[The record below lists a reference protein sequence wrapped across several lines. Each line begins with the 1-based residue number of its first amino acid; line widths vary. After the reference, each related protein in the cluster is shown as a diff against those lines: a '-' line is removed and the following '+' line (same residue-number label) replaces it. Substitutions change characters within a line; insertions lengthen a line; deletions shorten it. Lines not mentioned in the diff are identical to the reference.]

1 MFGETSSESPR
12 MPSPWEALA
21 TPASSHQPSPLASS
35 ANLAVPS
42 TPLRNVLDAAGT
54 PPSSVESMKYLDE
67 AIRAN
72 GGDVLS
78 PSGEGFPKLVPE
90 IEEGNVEYKLKLIA
104 PTPARFTRLVTQ
116 LKYRLLEGGG
126 QALYEIGVSD
136 SGELVGLSR
145 KDLEASLDTLDKM
158 AGELGAT
165 VVVLKEI
172 ELPPGGVHMQ
182 AQKGGK
188 RIVVADGKVEVL
200 EVGFLE
206 GGDPSNGVL
215 LGVENGGARSRMVLR
230 TGRKKKDKDARRKRR
245 AAALLIGEIA
255 TTDLG
260 LKIDGDAVP
269 SSASSNPSGDASSPF
284 ADDDDSGLDLT
295 ATVTLKKPDEQPAD
309 VRRTS
314 PIPMPIIKT
323 YPYGR
328 QPFAMARGR
337 LSTSLSSNPENT
349 GTSPA
354 AARES
359 SAAEN
364 SPTPDYTVEDFVYI
378 PSSSASDSRSPKPT
392 WASAEAAGKEKQKKS
407 SSDDDDNDNDDDD
420 DGDAFGFG
428 LDLEID
434 SFTKSMD
441 SFTAKGLAPSPHVKP
456 SSSSR
461 NHRPLHYTST
471 TASGSSSTVAL
482 DQPTSDSSAAAV
494 AAAHL
499 KRLKVPNQKKK
510 AIVLPPPPSTNSAA
524 DKAAQRRSKRDARRD
539 ERRRKVN
546 GLPLADDEAEIVPGE
561 QVASD
566 GASSTNG
573 LVDQMINVHLQPPST
588 SQTPSPSIEEKG
600 LVDDT
605 EPKIIAEALVVRKLA
620 LEEAFLDY
628 RGFALID
635 PTAELS
641 TADGGDED
649 ADGDGDGENQSPSED

>member
-1 MFGETSSESPR
+1 M
-12 MPSPWEALA
+12 
-21 TPASSHQPSPLASS
+21 
-35 ANLAVPS
+35 
-42 TPLRNVLDAAGT
+42 
-54 PPSSVESMKYLDE
+54 
-67 AIRAN
+67 
-72 GGDVLS
+72 
-78 PSGEGFPKLVPE
+78 
-90 IEEGNVEYKLKLIA
+90 
-104 PTPARFTRLVTQ
+104 
-116 LKYRLLEGGG
+116 
-126 QALYEIGVSD
+126 SD

-200 EVGFLE
+200 EVGLE
-206 GGDPSNGVL
+206 GGDLDNGVL
-215 LGVENGGARSRMVLR
+215 LGVENGGARNRILLR

-245 AAALLIGEIA
+245 AAALLVGEIA

-260 LKIDGDAVP
+260 LKLDGDLVP

-314 PIPMPIIKT
+314 PIPMPIIKS

-337 LSTSLSSNPENT
+337 LSTSLSSNPEAAAE
-349 GTSPA
+349 TSP

-364 SPTPDYTVEDFVYI
+364 SSATESYTVEDFVYI
-378 PSSSASDSRSPKPT
+378 PSSSASDSRRSAKPT
-392 WASAEAAGKEKQKKS
+392 WGASSGAAAAAGKEGKKS
-407 SSDDDDNDNDDDD
+407 SSDEDDNDDDDGDGD

-456 SSSSR
+456 SSSR

-482 DQPTSDSSAAAV
+482 DQPTSDSSAAAAAA

-510 AIVLPPPPSTNSAA
+510 AIVLPPPPSTNNAA

-546 GLPLADDEAEIVPGE
+546 GLPLADEAEIDSSNVPGE
-561 QVASD
+561 QVAPD
-566 GASSTNG
+566 EAASSTNG
-573 LVDQMINVHLQPPST
+573 LVDQIINVHLQPPPT
-588 SQTPSPSIEEKG
+588 SQIPSPSMEEKG

-641 TADGGDED
+641 NADGGDEEG
-649 ADGDGDGENQSPSED
+649 DGDGDGENQSPSED

>member
-1 MFGETSSESPR
+1 

-21 TPASSHQPSPLASS
+21 TPASSHQPSPLTSS
-35 ANLAVPS
+35 ANLVVPG
-42 TPLRNVLDAAGT
+42 TPLRNVLDVAAT
-54 PPSSVESMKYLDE
+54 PSTSVESMKYLDD

-72 GGDVLS
+72 GGDVLT
-78 PSGEGFPKLVPE
+78 PSEGEGFPKLVPE

-145 KDLEASLDTLDKM
+145 RDLEASLDTLDKM

-172 ELPPGGVHMQ
+172 ELPPGGVHLQ
-182 AQKGGK
+182 AQRGGK

-200 EVGFLE
+200 EVGLE
-206 GGDPSNGVL
+206 NGNANGVL
-215 LGVENGGARSRMVLR
+215 LGIENGSGKNGLALR

-245 AAALLIGEIA
+245 AAALLVGEIA

-260 LKIDGDAVP
+260 LKVDGDAVP
-269 SSASSNPSGDASSPF
+269 SSASSNPSGDTSSPL
-284 ADDDDSGLDLT
+284 ADDDDSGLDLS
-295 ATVTLKKPDEQPAD
+295 ATVTLKKPDEAD
-309 VRRTS
+309 IRRTS
-314 PIPMPIIKT
+314 PIPMPIIKA

-337 LSTSLSSNPENT
+337 LGTPLSSNPEAGNAS
-349 GTSPA
+349 TSPA
-354 AARES
+354 ARDS
-359 SAAEN
+359 SAAE
-364 SPTPDYTVEDFVYI
+364 SSEYTADDFVYI
-378 PSSSASDSRSPKPT
+378 PSSSPSDRSPKPT
-392 WASAEAAGKEKQKKS
+392 AKGKKS
-407 SSDDDDNDNDDDD
+407 SDEDDDD
-420 DGDAFGFG
+420 DGGDAFGFG

-456 SSSSR
+456 SSR
-461 NHRPLHYTST
+461 NHRPLHYAPTS
-471 TASGSSSTVAL
+471 ASDSSSTVAL
-482 DQPTSDSSAAAV
+482 DQPTSDSS

-510 AIVLPPPPSTNSAA
+510 AIVLPPALSSNNAA
-524 DKAAQRRSKRDARRD
+524 EKAAQRRVKRDSRRD

-546 GLPLADDEAEIVPGE
+546 GLPLAAEVEVDSSTVPTPGE
-561 QVASD
+561 EVAP
-566 GASSTNG
+566 STNTEA
-573 LVDQMINVHLQPPST
+573 DQSNNVHLKPPST
-588 SQTPSPSIEEKG
+588 SQASFPSPSAEEKS

-605 EPKIIAEALVVRKLA
+605 ETKIIAEALVVRKLA

-641 TADGGDED
+641 ITDGGDD
-649 ADGDGDGENQSPSED
+649 DGDGDEGDDPEN